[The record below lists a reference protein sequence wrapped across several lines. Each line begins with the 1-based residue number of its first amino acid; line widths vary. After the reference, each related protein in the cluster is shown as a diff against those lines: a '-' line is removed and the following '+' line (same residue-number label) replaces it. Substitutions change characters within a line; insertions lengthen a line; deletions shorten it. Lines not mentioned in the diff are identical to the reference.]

1 MVYTKIIEASLLL
14 PTPGGYV
21 ITPVS
26 LFLCLFVSRITQKLT
41 GRFWWNIVGRWGT
54 IVAPID

>member
-54 IVAPID
+54 I

>member
-26 LFLCLFVSRITQKLT
+26 LFLCFSVCLSAGLQKNLRADFDET
-41 GRFWWNIVGRWGT
+41 LWEDEV
-54 IVAPID
+54 P